1 MKKATKSGFFCPN
14 LFLKNHLIL
23 LMSIK
28 IIRLFAFI
36 YLITMADQKP
46 LFKAPYDIKDVSA
59 LFAIVAF
66 VLIIAA
72 IVGNNLFGL
81 FQQNVNFG

>member
-1 MKKATKSGFFCPN
+1 MTEE
-14 LFLKNHLIL
+14 
-23 LMSIK
+23 
-28 IIRLFAFI
+28 
-36 YLITMADQKP
+36 KP
-46 LFKAPYDIKDVSA
+46 LFKAPYDLRDVIA

>member
-1 MKKATKSGFFCPN
+1 MANKNNKIFFS
-14 LFLKNHLIL
+14 
-23 LMSIK
+23 SIEQIWFK
-28 IIRLFAFI
+28 ID
-36 YLITMADQKP
+36 YKLITMADQKP